1 MLRIDINLVYI
12 IINIL
17 ILYFLLKKFLIKPL
31 DNILAQRQAKV
42 DGMLNHASATATE
55 AMQLKEKYENQ
66 IAAVQSESDRIV
78 EQAKKDAQFERDK
91 ILDQANGQAKD
102 ILTKA
107 RETVTLER
115 ERLTMR
121 DLHVLLFLANNPDR
135 DTARDVAELRG
146 LPKSQVSGAV
156 DLLAERKLL
165 ERLPDRRDRRVVH
178 LVLTAAGQA
187 LGGEARQI
195 QSACIRTI
203 FSPLTETE
211 AEQFQALLEK
221 LLTGAEHKLRKGA
234 QS

>member
-42 DGMLNHASATATE
+42 DGMLNHASATETE

-78 EQAKKDAQFERDK
+78 EQAKKDAQVERDK

-107 RETVTLER
+107 RETVALER
-115 ERLTMR
+115 EKAMR
-121 DLHVLLFLANNPDR
+121 EMETEVAGLA
-135 DTARDVAELRG
+135 
-146 LPKSQVSGAV
+146 
-156 DLLAERKLL
+156 
-165 ERLPDRRDRRVVH
+165 
-178 LVLTAAGQA
+178 LTAAQKI
-187 LGGEARQI
+187 LGDR
-195 QSACIRTI
+195 S
-203 FSPLTETE
+203 
-211 AEQFQALLEK
+211 
-221 LLTGAEHKLRKGA
+221 GAESDQLLYDQFLDKAGDSDDTDLN
-234 QS
+234 

>member
-1 MLRIDINLVYI
+1 MAITSSR
-12 IINIL
+12 
-17 ILYFLLKKFLIKPL
+17 LLWASRQFKRYYESCFSPL
-31 DNILAQRQAKV
+31 
-42 DGMLNHASATATE
+42 
-55 AMQLKEKYENQ
+55 
-66 IAAVQSESDRIV
+66 
-78 EQAKKDAQFERDK
+78 
-91 ILDQANGQAKD
+91 
-102 ILTKA
+102 
-107 RETVTLER
+107 LER

-121 DLHVLLFLANNPDR
+121 DLHVLLFLENNPEQ

-165 ERLPDRRDRRVVH
+165 ERLPDRTDRRVVH

-203 FSPLTETE
+203 FSPLTEAET
-211 AEQFQALLEK
+211 EQFQALLEK
-221 LLTGAEHKLRKGA
+221 LLTGAEHKLRKGV

>member
-1 MLRIDINLVYI
+1 M
-12 IINIL
+12 
-17 ILYFLLKKFLIKPL
+17 
-31 DNILAQRQAKV
+31 
-42 DGMLNHASATATE
+42 
-55 AMQLKEKYENQ
+55 
-66 IAAVQSESDRIV
+66 
-78 EQAKKDAQFERDK
+78 
-91 ILDQANGQAKD
+91 
-102 ILTKA
+102 
-107 RETVTLER
+107 
-115 ERLTMR
+115 
-121 DLHVLLFLANNPDR
+121 
-135 DTARDVAELRG
+135 AELRG